1 MKSIT
6 VEMLQAHG
14 ACTSQVKLFREL
26 FGETV
31 DVTVEVCVLHAIEFY
46 LGWAASNL
54 FPASI
59 MADYEAKIAPIRD
72 DYRAKRKI
80 IRDDNDAKRK
90 IIDDDYDA
98 KIAPIRADYRAKRK
112 PIDDDYWAKRK
123 LIDDDYDAKRKIIEA
138 DYEAKRAP
146 LFAEC
151 YLAIPDGGK
160 VKEE

>member
-14 ACTSQVKLFREL
+14 ACDSQVTLFREL

-59 MADYEAKIAPIRD
+59 MADYEAKIAPIRA

-98 KIAPIRADYRAKRK
+98 KLK
-112 PIDDDYWAKRK
+112 PIQ
-123 LIDDDYDAKRKIIEA
+123 DDYDAKLKIIRA
-138 DYEAKRAP
+138 DYDAKRAP

>member
-31 DVTVEVCVLHAIEFY
+31 DVTVEVCVLHASEFY
-46 LGWAASNL
+46 LGWAASTL

-59 MADYEAKIAPIRD
+59 MADYRAKLKIIDDDYWAKRQPIRD
-72 DYRAKRKI
+72 DSDAKLKI
-80 IRDDNDAKRK
+80 IRDDYQAKRK

-98 KIAPIRADYRAKRK
+98 K
-112 PIDDDYWAKRK
+112 
-123 LIDDDYDAKRKIIEA
+123 LEIIEA
-138 DYEAKRAP
+138 DYEAKCAP